1 MIYEIVV
8 EPLPKSMYTPG
19 FSEKFDPEEEPFS
32 SPPRSVET
40 RALLLTMFGDVTVF
54 DSSGN
59 VVYTFP
65 YRDAKDKND

>member
-8 EPLPKSMYTPG
+8 EPLPKSVYTPG
-19 FSEKFDPEEEPFS
+19 FSEKFDPAEETFS

-59 VVYTFP
+59 VVYTFS
-65 YRDAKDKND
+65 YRDAKEKNG

>member
-1 MIYEIVV
+1 MIYKIVV
-8 EPLPKSMYTPG
+8 EPLPKSVYTPG
-19 FSEKFDPEEEPFS
+19 FSEKFDPDEEAFS

-54 DSSGN
+54 DSSDN
-59 VVYTFP
+59 VVYAFP

>member
-8 EPLPKSMYTPG
+8 EPLPKSVYTPG
-19 FSEKFDPEEEPFS
+19 FSEKFDPEEETFS